1 MKIREV
7 YMANR
12 FFDTNRFL
20 VWFMTVL
27 LCIGCTSSETVTA
40 QVWTQFEMNN
50 KDAHGNYLWTT
61 SENWNRGLP
70 SVYLSVEIGDDHS
83 GKALHCVIPKG
94 YDAVCQNLELAEHGR
109 TQGTTL
115 RLEEG
120 ASLTIRESGVLSK
133 DRESWFYVDGSLNCP
148 KEGRSLRVGGPW
160 GRPDINEP
168 ARCHLMI
175 GPTGVVDT
183 WFIGIN
189 TDHRKES
196 VPSVPWGPRFFA
208 RSTGSEIVNNGG
220 KLIARQGLRIST
232 CEPDRPGV
240 LRLRGKAAFTSEPDS
255 KYGIDIWCGIF
266 EIKGGQARIK
276 VGDIE
281 FWGNKFK
288 DAINTKT
295 NSKVGPGLAVLKL
308 TGEGVSTI
316 HARKVNFVDA
326 AVLDVSGLKVS
337 AGSYRVIDGAAIIGI
352 NLHFATETDTSKWS
366 FKFDKAKRD
375 LMLIFTP

>member
-1 MKIREV
+1 
-7 YMANR
+7 MANR
-12 FFDTNRFL
+12 LFHKARSL
-20 VWFMTVL
+20 VWFLTGL
-27 LCIGCTSSETVTA
+27 LCVSWTTPETVTA
-40 QVWTQFEMNN
+40 QEWTQFEMNR
-50 KDAHGNYLWTT
+50 KDTRGNYLWTT
-61 SENWNRGLP
+61 SENWTRGIP
-70 SVYLSVEIGDDHS
+70 NAYLSVEIGDDHS
-83 GKALHCVIPKG
+83 GQALHCVIPKG
-94 YDAVCQNLELAEHGR
+94 HDAVCQNLELAEHAR

-133 DRESWFYVDGSLNCP
+133 DRESWFYVDGTLHCP
-148 KEGRSLRVGGPW
+148 KQGRSLRVGGPW

-175 GPTGVVDT
+175 GPTGVVDA

-189 TDHRKES
+189 TDHRKDS

-220 KLIARQGLRIST
+220 KLLAHQGLRMST
-232 CEPDRPGV
+232 CDAKRPGT
-240 LRLRGKAAFTSEPDS
+240 LRLRGKATFTSEPDS
-255 KYGIDIWCGIF
+255 KYGIDIWCGIW
-266 EIKGGQARIK
+266 EIDGGKAEIN

-288 DAINTKT
+288 DAINTRT

-308 TGEGVSTI
+308 TGDGVSTI

-326 AVLDVSGLKVS
+326 TVLNVCGLKIS
-337 AGSYRVIDGAAIIGI
+337 AGTYRVIDGAAIIGT
-352 NLHFATETDTSKWS
+352 NLHFAPETDTTKWS
-366 FKFDKAKRD
+366 FKFDQAKGD
-375 LMLIFTP
+375 LMLTFTP